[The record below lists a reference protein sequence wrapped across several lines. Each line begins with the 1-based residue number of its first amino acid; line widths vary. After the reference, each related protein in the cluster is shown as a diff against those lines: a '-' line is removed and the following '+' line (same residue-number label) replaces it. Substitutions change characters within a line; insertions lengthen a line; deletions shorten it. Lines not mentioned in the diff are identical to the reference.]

1 METRNRKPTLQ
12 KIPVYEVRLVPA
24 RRALRLAES
33 NASDEELAARTL
45 HAMLG
50 LTDRE
55 HFAALFLN
63 CQHRITGAHVIAIG
77 GQQGIG
83 TIEARTVF
91 RAAVSACAASLILGH
106 NHPSGVATPSDH
118 DLSTTAKLMAAGR
131 ILGIPVLDHI
141 IVTRD
146 SRCWYSMH
154 SRGTLPTDA

>member
-1 METRNRKPTLQ
+1 METTSRKPTLQ
-12 KIPVYEVRLVPA
+12 KIPVYEVHLVPA
-24 RRALRLAES
+24 RRALRVAES
-33 NASDEELAARTL
+33 TVSNEELAARTL
-45 HAMLG
+45 HTMLG

-91 RAAVSACAASLILGH
+91 RAAISACAAAILVSH
-106 NHPSGVATPSDH
+106 NHPSGDPTPSSEDIAC
-118 DLSTTAKLMAAGR
+118 TAKLMAAGC
-131 ILGIPVLDHI
+131 ILGIAVLDHI

-146 SRCWYSMH
+146 PRRWYSMH
-154 SRGTLPTDA
+154 SRGTLPTDG